1 MHLHTAAP
9 NTTLC
14 PGDPRPDPLQ
24 GKISPDIQ
32 PDPHP
37 ERLKAISPHPVAATG
52 VHRPTLTSPQPP
64 FRSCGSNEVSSKAWE
79 MLPWAVQRDR
89 VEKRV
94 SVFKPGACLG
104 HGTVCCPSPC
114 VHPLCTSARCYPRSA
129 GPISLPTSALFRP
142 GLNAL
147 RPCSAITLTT
157 PFCRPR
163 MWAPYID
170 RPPIQ
175 PQPALSEPAPP
186 PPPGNTSLSP
196 PALSGIAQAAPAP
209 IAPSGTLPLSL
220 PPPFPTRW
228 CVPRMRS
235 ARPAL
240 GGAVFTAAERSG
252 QSWAESERTEPG
264 RAAAQVR
271 LSGGEGPYVL
281 RDVRA
286 RAAPEG
292 EEVRFVCCC
301 GGVVTLWLCFCCSVL
316 RRASA

>member
-9 NTTLC
+9 NTMLC

-32 PDPHP
+32 PDPRP

-64 FRSCGSNEVSSKAWE
+64 FRSCGSNEVSIKAWE
-79 MLPWAVQRDR
+79 MCPWAVQRDR

-186 PPPGNTSLSP
+186 PPPRQHIPFPAGSQWYRPGSPRPHSTQRYAPSLSP
-196 PALSGIAQAAPAP
+196 PLSRRDGACRACVVCGRRSAGQCLQLRSAAGRAGPRASDQSR
-209 IAPSGTLPLSL
+209 AAL
-220 PPPFPTRW
+220 PPRYGSVGARALMY
-228 CVPRMRS
+228 CVM
-235 ARPAL
+235 
-240 GGAVFTAAERSG
+240 
-252 QSWAESERTEPG
+252 SERGLP
-264 RAAAQVR
+264 RKAKKC
-271 LSGGEGPYVL
+271 VL
-281 RDVRA
+281 CVA
-286 RAAPEG
+286 
-292 EEVRFVCCC
+292 
-301 GGVVTLWLCFCCSVL
+301 VVAL
-316 RRASA
+316 

>member
-32 PDPHP
+32 PDPP
-37 ERLKAISPHPVAATG
+37 MERLKATSPHPVAATG

-186 PPPGNTSLSP
+186 PPRQHIPFPAGSQWYRPGSPRPHNTQRYAPSLSP
-196 PALSGIAQAAPAP
+196 P
-209 IAPSGTLPLSL
+209 
-220 PPPFPTRW
+220 FPDAM
-228 CVPRMRS
+228 V
-235 ARPAL
+235 
-240 GGAVFTAAERSG
+240 
-252 QSWAESERTEPG
+252 
-264 RAAAQVR
+264 RAAHA
-271 LSGGEGPYVL
+271 
-281 RDVRA
+281 
-286 RAAPEG
+286 
-292 EEVRFVCCC
+292 
-301 GGVVTLWLCFCCSVL
+301 
-316 RRASA
+316 